1 MLHQRQLA
9 APGKALNFVEFIR
22 QIHAVHVSH
31 IYSRGVASMLCRP
44 SSVIVCKGVPGA
56 PTMLGF
62 RFSIFINTRASCSA
76 RRPGFPIN
84 KSIGLNR
91 HAPIGINRSLARA
104 PVAAQTVRSDDLGRP
119 RAKQPFDIRRVERL
133 DQHDDA
139 THTALGRQACNG
151 LPHVFG
157 IEQRCRDD
165 GGTAARGKRPRHG
178 YQPVQIPHAKHLCAH
193 IATLD
198 FLL

>member
-1 MLHQRQLA
+1 M
-9 APGKALNFVEFIR
+9 
-22 QIHAVHVSH
+22 HVSH
-31 IYSRGVASMLCRP
+31 FFSQNVIAIRYRP

-139 THTALGRQACNG
+139 THTALGRQARNG
-151 LPHVFG
+151 LSHVFG
-157 IEQRCRDD
+157 IEQRRRDD
-165 GGTAARGKRPRHG
+165 GGTAARRKRPRHG
-178 YQPVQIPHAKHLCAH
+178 HQPVQVAHAKHLRAH

>member
-31 IYSRGVASMLCRP
+31 ICSRGVAGMLRRP
-44 SSVIVCKGVPGA
+44 SSVIVYKGVPGA

-62 RFSIFINTRASCSA
+62 RFSIIINTRASCSA

-104 PVAAQTVRSDDLGRP
+104 PVAAYTVRSDDLGRP
-119 RAKQPFDIRRVERL
+119 RAKQPLDIRRIERFY
-133 DQHDDA
+133 QHDHA
-139 THTALGRQACNG
+139 THAAFGRQARNS
-151 LPHVFG
+151 LAHIFG
-157 IEQRCRDD
+157 IKQRRRDD
-165 GGTAARGKRPRHG
+165 GSPAARRKRPRHG
-178 YQPVQIPHAKHLCAH
+178 YQPVQVAHAKHLRAH